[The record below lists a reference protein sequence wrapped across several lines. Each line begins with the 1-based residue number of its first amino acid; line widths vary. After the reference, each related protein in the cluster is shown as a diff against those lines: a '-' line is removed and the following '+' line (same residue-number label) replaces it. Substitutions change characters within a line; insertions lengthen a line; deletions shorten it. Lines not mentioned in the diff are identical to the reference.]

1 MRLVLSSVVLMS
13 LVACS
18 KPAETTTTE
27 AAAPASHG
35 AESTAEASAAKPVDR
50 ETVDADGVVRRG
62 EKLSADPALTAAEV
76 AAKAKELDGK
86 SVKLTGT
93 VDSVCQPMGCWFVIK
108 GETPDQNIRVS
119 SKGHNVFMPKS
130 SAGRVV
136 TAQGELKVRTLSKEQ
151 AQHFEDEKELKAGET
166 RKVFTGD
173 VQELSLA
180 LTGVELQ
187 PAKS

>member
-1 MRLVLSSVVLMS
+1 MRMVLSSVVLMS

-18 KPAETTTTE
+18 KPAETTTE
-27 AAAPASHG
+27 PAHG
-35 AESTAEASAAKPVDR
+35 AETKAAAEANAASSKPADR
-50 ETVDADGVVRRG
+50 ETVDADGIVRRG
-62 EKLSADPALTAAEV
+62 DKLSADAALTAAEV

-86 SVKLTGT
+86 TVKLTGT

-108 GETPDQNIRVS
+108 GDSADQNIRVS

-173 VQELSLA
+173 VVELSLA

>member
-18 KPAETTTTE
+18 KPAETT
-27 AAAPASHG
+27 ADPHHG
-35 AESTAEASAAKPVDR
+35 AETKAAAEVAAKPVDR
-50 ETVDADGVVRRG
+50 ETVDADGMVRRG
-62 EKLSADPALTAAEV
+62 EKLSAEAALTAAEV

-86 SVKLTGT
+86 TVKLTGT

-108 GETPDQNIRVS
+108 GDTPEQNIRVS

-130 SAGRVV
+130 SAGRAVV
-136 TAQGELKVRTLSKEQ
+136 AEGELKVRTLSKEQ

-173 VQELSLA
+173 VVELSLA
-180 LTGVELQ
+180 LTAVELQ

>member
-1 MRLVLSSVVLMS
+1 MRMVLSSVVLLS

-18 KPAETTTTE
+18 KPAETTTE
-27 AAAPASHG
+27 PAHG
-35 AESTAEASAAKPVDR
+35 AETKAAAEAGAAASKPVDR
-50 ETVDADGVVRRG
+50 ETVDADGIVRRG
-62 EKLSADPALTAAEV
+62 DKLSADVAMTAAEV

-86 SVKLTGT
+86 TVKLTGT

-108 GETPDQNIRVS
+108 GDTPDQNIRVS

-173 VQELSLA
+173 VVELSLA

>member
-18 KPAETTTTE
+18 KPAETTAEPPHGAETKAAAE
-27 AAAPASHG
+27 AAA
-35 AESTAEASAAKPVDR
+35 K
-50 ETVDADGVVRRG
+50 
-62 EKLSADPALTAAEV
+62 PALTAAEV

-86 SVKLTGT
+86 TVKLTGT

-108 GETPDQNIRVS
+108 GDTPEQNIRVS

-130 SAGRVV
+130 SAGRAVV
-136 TAQGELKVRTLSKEQ
+136 AEGELKVRTLSKEQ

-173 VQELSLA
+173 VVELSLA
-180 LTGVELQ
+180 LTAVELQ